1 MIKTFPPKLLLILVV
16 ILAGQAFGQKPPKG
30 DTDVAAT
37 TTIQSGDGTGTFFRI
52 QSDGLGNYMN
62 GVDSVQSIVQAI
74 GDWEMDAKSSG
85 ARRVFVDFGDPV
97 VPGTNTAPFG
107 AALVPARFISKCT
120 LGGMKI
126 RNMTLGQEITCPL
139 ALSLD
144 YGGSTYRIT
153 MNPVN
158 YPASEWV
165 RWTCNAVA
173 GGRCVAWT
181 MDPNNVQADGERK
194 ARGELIKIGSR
205 RVPDQSLGT
214 FHFAFRVNVTTP

>member
-1 MIKTFPPKLLLILVV
+1 MLWILVV
-16 ILAGQAFGQKPPKG
+16 VLAGTVLGQKPPKG
-30 DTDVAAT
+30 DTDVPAT
-37 TTIQSGDGTGTFFRI
+37 TTIQSGDGTGTFFRV
-52 QSDGLGNYMN
+52 QGDGIGSYFN
-62 GVDSVQSIVQAI
+62 GVDSVQSIVQGI

-85 ARRVFVDFGDPV
+85 VRRVYVDFGDPV

-120 LGGMKI
+120 QGGIKI

-139 ALSLD
+139 ALSID

-158 YPASEWV
+158 YATSEWV

-173 GGRCVAWT
+173 GGRCVSWT
-181 MDPNNVQADGERK
+181 MVPNNVQATGERK
-194 ARGELIKIGSR
+194 GRAELIKIGSR

-214 FHFAFRVNVTTP
+214 FYFAFRVDVTTP